1 MPIKKYNKK
10 TKKQRGGTEKLGFFS
25 KVKKGFGNL
34 KNRFSGKQ
42 SYNITKPPP
51 VLVTNSIPKPNPNPN
66 PKPVLVLN
74 QPIKTLSVNDYG
86 NLHNQFKKVN
96 QKYEHGRLI
105 PKNANPNT
113 VKKYIEH
120 HISSQLQLYNKV
132 IKENSNFK
140 HPNIDLKIKNG
151 KLTAINILQA
161 MQNKAKSENGTL
173 IHHKDTIQNLINK
186 YSSSS
191 SSSIS

>member
-51 VLVTNSIPKPNPNPN
+51 VLVTNPN
-66 PKPVLVLN
+66 PKPVFLLN
-74 QPIKTLSVNDYG
+74 QPNKTLSVND
-86 NLHNQFKKVN
+86 LHNNFRKVN
-96 QKYEHGRLI
+96 QTYEHGRLI
-105 PKNANPNT
+105 PKNANSNT
-113 VKKYIEH
+113 VKKYIER

-132 IKENSNFK
+132 KTENPNFE